1 MCGKESR
8 HYKLAVTRYGQ
19 AQKEGNISEKKNLLE
34 EALSGL
40 DKAFTGVEQ
49 DDDYKTFRNAINSEL
64 AQLNN

>member
-8 HYKLAVTRYGQ
+8 HYKLAVTSYGQ
-19 AQKEGNISEKKNLLE
+19 AQKEKNVSEKKNLLE
-34 EALSGL
+34 EALSEL

-49 DDDYKTFRNAINSEL
+49 DDDYETFRDSINSEL